1 MVDRACRDRFSSREE
16 NIGRKVGHKEAAS
29 DVKGAKEVESCEG
42 TIRRSIAAIFEA
54 GKIHIYI
61 YIYIYIYIRISFC
74 WKLDKF
80 YSICRS
86 VRFSR
91 GYGRK

>member
-1 MVDRACRDRFSSREE
+1 MVDRACRDCFSSREE

-54 GKIHIYI
+54 E
-61 YIYIYIYIRISFC
+61 RISNSYDSFRFGNRLIYSV
-74 WKLDKF
+74 LDDLNN
-80 YSICRS
+80 
-86 VRFSR
+86 
-91 GYGRK
+91 RKTGF